1 MGRPVGSVAPG
12 TAASTGRCSRVSWWR
27 RVFVPAAGVSVRGC
41 TGWTGRTHLGLEALD
56 RGFEVVQEG
65 VVSAQRG
72 VDAREKRRA
81 WVHREAGSGVVG
93 RRRGGNQREPGMR
106 SATTQPPNHATVH
119 TTMRQST
126 QPRFPR
132 YCLPQMEARG

>member
-1 MGRPVGSVAPG
+1 MWLHG
-12 TAASTGRCSRVSWWR
+12 TAT
-27 RVFVPAAGVSVRGC
+27 
-41 TGWTGRTHLGLEALD
+41 WTGRTHLGLEALD

-93 RRRGGNQREPGMR
+93 RRRGGKTGMR
-106 SATTQPPNHATVH
+106 SPTTQACDSPHTHASLGTAY
-119 TTMRQST
+119 RDT
-126 QPRFPR
+126 Q
-132 YCLPQMEARG
+132 AVW